1 MRPYAK
7 RLFAATLVLPAL
19 ISCGTSKPTR
29 LYVLSANTTRPT
41 AVSAQGI
48 PIGIGPVTV
57 PRYLDRLQVITRVA
71 NNSLAQAEL
80 DQWGGDLS
88 DNIVRVLAT
97 NLANLLNTD
106 RVSLYPWKTGAPVD
120 YQITL
125 DVTRFE
131 HAPDGSSVLDVFW
144 SLVKPVDGKVI
155 LMRRSSY
162 REGETTVAAV
172 GSAEEASRSYDTVAA
187 AMSRNLE
194 TLSRDIA
201 AAIRERHKS

>member
-1 MRPYAK
+1 MHLHAK
-7 RLFAATLVLPAL
+7 RLLTAMLVLPAL
-19 ISCGTSKPTR
+19 IGCGTSKPTR
-29 LYVLSANTTRPT
+29 LYVLSTNTTRPT
-41 AVSAQGI
+41 ADSPQGI

-57 PRYLDRLQVITRVA
+57 PRYLDRLQLITRVTS
-71 NNSLAQAEL
+71 NSLAQNDV
-80 DQWGGDLS
+80 DQWGGDLA
-88 DNIVRVLAT
+88 DNITRVLAT
-97 NLANLLNTD
+97 NLANILNTD

-131 HAPDGSSVLDVFW
+131 QDPDGSSVLDVFW
-144 SLVKPVDGKVI
+144 SLEKPIDGKVI

-162 REGETTVAAV
+162 REAETTVAAI
-172 GSAEEASRSYDTVAA
+172 GSAQGAARSYDAVAA